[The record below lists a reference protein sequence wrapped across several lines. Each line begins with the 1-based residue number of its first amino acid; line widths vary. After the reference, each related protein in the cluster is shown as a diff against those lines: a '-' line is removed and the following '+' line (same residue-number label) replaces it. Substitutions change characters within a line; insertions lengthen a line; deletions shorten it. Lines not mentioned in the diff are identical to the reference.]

1 MAILWICSN
10 RCMSGG
16 FVQCMN
22 AGAGII
28 LTGSAADQVTIVR
41 KNHRKGAFGLFGHA
55 EAGFVSLTVIA
66 LKVLQ
71 QVQ

>member
-1 MAILWICSN
+1 MDLLSTY
-10 RCMSGG
+10 MSGG
-16 FVQCMN
+16 IVQCVN
-22 AGAGII
+22 TAAGSKI

-41 KNHRKGAFGLFGHA
+41 KNHRKGAFGLFGYA

-66 LKVLQ
+66 VKVLQ

>member
-1 MAILWICSN
+1 MLS
-10 RCMSGG
+10 
-16 FVQCMN
+16 
-22 AGAGII
+22 
-28 LTGSAADQVTIVR
+28 GSAADQVTIVR

>member
-1 MAILWICSN
+1 MDLFKPLYVRVICAVYECGS
-10 RCMSGG
+10 RVKMFS
-16 FVQCMN
+16 
-22 AGAGII
+22 
-28 LTGSAADQVTIVR
+28 GSAADQVTIVR

-66 LKVLQ
+66 VKVLQ